1 MAKNKTMTKVIDTA
15 CVINIDRKYS
25 TKNQE
30 AYYDIEMVD
39 NITGNYFRTYASEE
53 NYNYQNWMK
62 VIDRFKEYKGKK
74 TIILKGNIRVKK
86 DNIIDADSKPI
97 VVDELDME
105 QFLQVYADN
114 FLK

>member
-15 CVINIDRKYS
+15 CVIGIERSYS
-25 TKNQE
+25 KKNE
-30 AYYDIEMVD
+30 EYYYDIEMVD
-39 NITGNYFRTYASEE
+39 AITGNYFRTYVGEDNF
-53 NYNYQNWMK
+53 NYKHWKKTIDTFIQNN
-62 VIDRFKEYKGKK
+62 GKK
-74 TIILKGNIRVKK
+74 TVILRGTIRVWK
-86 DNIIDADSKPI
+86 DNVINADSKPI